1 MTGAEGLLPVAD
13 RARVRRAALRLVRA
27 DGRAFAAALLV
38 NALAAGAG
46 LVGPWLVG
54 RIVDEVRGGQGVGA
68 VDRLAPWILVCAL
81 AQLLLAR
88 WARFVGY
95 RFGERTL
102 ARVREEYVERVLA
115 LPASVVERAGTGDLT
130 ARGTA
135 DVAIVGTTLRDV
147 GPELLV
153 CTVQALFVLVAV
165 FALNPLL
172 GAFGLLGLTPIW
184 LALRWY
190 LRRAR
195 DGYLA
200 EGAATSQVAEIV
212 ASTAAGA
219 RTVEAFGL
227 SERRVA
233 ASRDALEQSRRTR
246 FYTLFLRTVFFPAVE
261 VTYTVPVAGVLLL
274 GGWLHQRGAV
284 GVGAVV
290 AAALY
295 LRQFTEPLDQIL
307 MRVEQLQSSS
317 ASFARVEG
325 LAQAPRGE
333 TGGAERVAWANAVG
347 AVRAA
352 GGETGDGV
360 RVTRGETGDRAR
372 VARGETGNPA
382 RAARWKAGD
391 PMRATRGET
400 DGPAQAT
407 RRKTDD
413 PTQAARSENSH
424 PAQAD
429 RGETDDP
436 TRTTR
441 SETDDP
447 TQAAR
452 SENSHLAQATR
463 GETDGPAQTT
473 RRKTDDPTQAARSE
487 ISDPARADRGETDD
501 PAQADRGEADDPARA
516 TRRKTDDPTQAARS
530 EISHPARADRGE
542 ADDPARATRGETGAG
557 SPVPVDDRI
566 DVRGVRYA
574 YERGGEVLRGVDL
587 TVRPGERLA
596 VVGPSGAGKTTLSRL
611 LAGIDRPGTGT
622 VTVGG
627 VPVAELEPEVLRRQV
642 VLVTQE
648 HHVFL
653 GTVRDNL
660 LIAEPQATD
669 ADLWAALATVGAD
682 DWVRDLPDGLN
693 TPLGADGCSTDGSQA
708 QQLALAR
715 VVLADPHTLILDEAT
730 ALLDPT
736 TARHAER
743 ALAAVLEGRTVI
755 AIAHRLHTAHDADR
769 VAVMENGLLTE
780 LGTHEDLVTADGAY
794 AALWRTWH
802 GDTGGHSDSPVGE
815 EAS

>member
-1 MTGAEGLLPVAD
+1 VTAAEGLLPVAD

-27 DGRAFAAALLV
+27 DGRAFGAALLL

-54 RIVDEVRGGQGVGA
+54 RIVDDVRAGQGVGA
-68 VDRLAPWILVCAL
+68 VDRLAPWILVCAP

-135 DVAIVGTTLRDV
+135 DVATVGTTLRDI

-153 CTVQALFVLVAV
+153 NTVQALFVLVAV
-165 FALNPLL
+165 FALDPLL

-212 ASTAAGA
+212 ASTATGA

-233 ASRDALEQSRRTR
+233 ASRDALEEARRTR

-325 LAQAPRGE
+325 LAQTPSGR
-333 TGGAERVAWANAVG
+333 T
-347 AVRAA
+347 A
-352 GGETGDGV
+352 GVVQT
-360 RVTRGETGDRAR
+360 AR
-372 VARGETGNPA
+372 SP
-382 RAARWKAGD
+382 
-391 PMRATRGET
+391 
-400 DGPAQAT
+400 GPA
-407 RRKTDD
+407 
-413 PTQAARSENSH
+413 
-424 PAQAD
+424 
-429 RGETDDP
+429 
-436 TRTTR
+436 
-441 SETDDP
+441 
-447 TQAAR
+447 
-452 SENSHLAQATR
+452 
-463 GETDGPAQTT
+463 
-473 RRKTDDPTQAARSE
+473 
-487 ISDPARADRGETDD
+487 
-501 PAQADRGEADDPARA
+501 
-516 TRRKTDDPTQAARS
+516 
-530 EISHPARADRGE
+530 
-542 ADDPARATRGETGAG
+542 
-557 SPVPVDDRI
+557 DDRI

-627 VPVAELEPEVLRRQV
+627 VPVADLEPELLRRQV

-660 LIAEPQATD
+660 LIAEPEAAD
-669 ADLWAALATVGAD
+669 AELWAALAAVGAD
-682 DWVRDLPDGLN
+682 DWVRDLPEGLD
-693 TPLGADGCSTDGSQA
+693 TRLGAGGCATDGSQA

-769 VAVMENGLLTE
+769 VAVMEDGRLTE
-780 LGTHEDLVTADGAY
+780 LGTHEDLVTAGGAY
-794 AALWRTWH
+794 AALWHAWH
-802 GDTGGHSDSPVGE
+802 GDTGADSGA
-815 EAS
+815 ASANGTS